1 MSRGIK
7 VRHYRKFGYRL
18 VHVFIKPELYEELV
32 KVSIER
38 RANISDII
46 NEALEEYL
54 KHASRLAV

>member
-1 MSRGIK
+1 M
-7 VRHYRKFGYRL
+7 RHYKRLDYRL

-32 KVSIER
+32 KVSTER

-54 KHASRLAV
+54 KHASRPAV